1 MKLGIIAVIMAALEV
16 AAKLLDFCGR
26 RVERTLTGV
35 EAAADRMDDKI
46 NGSPRP
52 QPAGPMPGD
61 VPGVMEMPEL
71 VPLPTQAR
79 KRKADNHA

>member
-1 MKLGIIAVIMAALEV
+1 MIMAALEV

-26 RVERTLTGV
+26 RVEHALTGV

-46 NGSPRP
+46 SGSSTP
-52 QPAGPMPGD
+52 QPAGPMPGEEL
-61 VPGVMEMPEL
+61 GVMDMPEL

-79 KRKADNHA
+79 KRKADKHA